1 MGRRTPRH
9 DGAMPN
15 YRRLYVPAGTY
26 FFTVNLLDR
35 RSRLL
40 TDEIAN
46 LRAAY
51 AKVART
57 WPFETLAICVL
68 PDHLHCVWTLPDGD
82 ADFTTRWRLIKLNF
96 SKSLPKACDPA
107 KGRRPAERGIWQ
119 RRFWEHAVRDA
130 DDLEACVTYVHWNPV
145 KHGLV
150 TEIADWPHSSWHR
163 TAP

>member
-1 MGRRTPRH
+1 
-9 DGAMPN
+9 MPN
-15 YRRLYVPAGTY
+15 YRRLYVPGGTY

-40 TDEIAN
+40 TDEIAS

-51 AKVART
+51 ARVART

-82 ADFTTRWRLIKLNF
+82 ADFSTRWRLIKLNF

-150 TEIADWPHSSWHR
+150 TEIADWPYSSWHR